1 MTPMRFRC
9 CFHLAV
15 TGELEM
21 RSGGKKVKL
30 TLCAWC
36 AFVLQWR
43 KGQDNAL
50 MHEGRLT
57 QELAVHFHH
66 SLLLHG
72 NAAHTA
78 HMKLGWIN
86 YADPLQHSYPH
97 HRCYRCYTFT
107 SFLVSLKGL
116 VKKDSTGVQATGLSK
131 CPLAFWYFLASW
143 HCKMHHE
150 KIENRQFKL

>member
-50 MHEGRLT
+50 MHAGRLT
-57 QELAVHFHH
+57 QELAVHFRVNAIYHEVPQG
-66 SLLLHG
+66 LHV
-72 NAAHTA
+72 
-78 HMKLGWIN
+78 L
-86 YADPLQHSYPH
+86 
-97 HRCYRCYTFT
+97 TFT
-107 SFLVSLKGL
+107 FVIHSFYTRERSL
-116 VKKDSTGVQATGLSK
+116 
-131 CPLAFWYFLASW
+131 
-143 HCKMHHE
+143 H
-150 KIENRQFKL
+150 I

>member
-1 MTPMRFRC
+1 MRFRC

-66 SLLLHG
+66 SLLLQG

-86 YADPLQHSYPH
+86 YADPLPHSYPH

-107 SFLVSLKGL
+107 SFLVSTIKG
-116 VKKDSTGVQATGLSK
+116 VS
-131 CPLAFWYFLASW
+131 P
-143 HCKMHHE
+143 
-150 KIENRQFKL
+150 

>member
-50 MHEGRLT
+50 MHAGRLT
-57 QELAVHFHH
+57 QELAVHFRH
-66 SLLLHG
+66 SLLLQG

-86 YADPLQHSYPH
+86 YADPLPHSYPH

-107 SFLVSLKGL
+107 SFLVS
-116 VKKDSTGVQATGLSK
+116 KKRHL
-131 CPLAFWYFLASW
+131 LA
-143 HCKMHHE
+143 
-150 KIENRQFKL
+150 KLRA

>member
-1 MTPMRFRC
+1 
-9 CFHLAV
+9 
-15 TGELEM
+15 M

-50 MHEGRLT
+50 MHAGRLT
-57 QELAVHFHH
+57 QELAVHFRH
-66 SLLLHG
+66 SLLLQG
-72 NAAHTA
+72 NAHTA

-86 YADPLQHSYPH
+86 YADPLPHSYPH

-107 SFLVSLKGL
+107 SLLVYKNLLDIPLFRLQRKSLWGLKG
-116 VKKDSTGVQATGLSK
+116 
-131 CPLAFWYFLASW
+131 F
-143 HCKMHHE
+143 
-150 KIENRQFKL
+150 

>member
-50 MHEGRLT
+50 MHAGRLT
-57 QELAVHFHH
+57 QELAVHFRH
-66 SLLLHG
+66 SLLLQG
-72 NAAHTA
+72 NTAHTA

-86 YADPLQHSYPH
+86 YAGPLPHSYPH

-107 SFLVSLKGL
+107 SFLVSTIKG
-116 VKKDSTGVQATGLSK
+116 VS
-131 CPLAFWYFLASW
+131 P
-143 HCKMHHE
+143 
-150 KIENRQFKL
+150 